1 MYLPA
6 AALSLALGPRVLRLS
21 AERGAGAHPYL
32 TTPDHTA
39 QARTLMGSQ
48 AFLAPEHKALL
59 DTNVTQAREVGRK
72 SLDMYLGLQNY
83 VNNWKRLGF
92 NDDDA
97 ARPISDRLVDAM
109 IAHGTIDAIAARL
122 NEHLDAGADHVPI
135 RVLTSP
141 DRLLAAL
148 TALAGPL
155 GLNRPGG

>member
-1 MYLPA
+1 
-6 AALSLALGPRVLRLS
+6 
-21 AERGAGAHPYL
+21 
-32 TTPDHTA
+32 
-39 QARTLMGSQ
+39 MGSQ

-122 NEHLDAGADHVPI
+122 KEHLDAGADHVPI
-135 RVLTSP
+135 RVLTSS
-141 DRLLAAL
+141 DKLLAAL

-155 GLNRPGG
+155 GLSRSRG